1 MVAWAE
7 AELGSGLPPVTGWHI
22 PCENATPSP
31 TLLCRVEERE
41 VSEDELLAEV
51 QAADEADAAD
61 AVDAAEATAP
71 ADAAEAAAPAAAA
84 TEAAAPA
91 AASAKADGQWWH
103 VGIGCSRCIHR
114 LIIPH
119 DPHRPPPHLM

>member
-22 PCENATPSP
+22 PCDCATPSP

-41 VSEDELLAEV
+41 VSEAELLEEV
-51 QAADEADAAD
+51 QAADSAELPSAPADAAD
-61 AVDAAEATAP
+61 ALS
-71 ADAAEAAAPAAAA
+71 AEAAAPAAAA

-91 AASAKADGQWWH
+91 AASPKADGQWWH